1 MPRSL
6 RPWLKAWLL
15 LGASAPAVAA
25 LAAQSDLGSNVDGS
39 APPPAAIVN
48 PCKALPSAPWP
59 TTPIARR
66 ELLQRMELARP
77 GCMSDAPFLAALG
90 ALWLDEGEQEQ
101 ALVWLER
108 ALMLEPELPGAQ
120 VDHAL
125 ALAALGEP
133 AAAIALAQAW
143 QIRTDVPP
151 AVRHRLQQVVQ
162 AAARG
167 PRAQAVEQRWFR
179 QRELNLVAGY
189 ETNLDNS
196 PRLVELTLT
205 APEGEV
211 SLPVISQPRRGAAT
225 LAEASWQLAYIP
237 QPGQVWRTG
246 VNLGARSSPV
256 QPRTDWHQVQW
267 AGSGSQQW
275 AQWRGQVE
283 VAVAQVG
290 GPLNEPYRVLH
301 LGVAV
306 DRQAWGCKWR
316 LGSDAESRTQSQ
328 TSSANARI
336 YSVSAS
342 TQCLIPAA
350 PSFTW
355 TAVLQA
361 GVDQAVSEERPG
373 GDQRLWQL
381 RLRVN
386 GTLGQDTKI
395 DAGIRLGQTVDGT
408 GYSSL
413 LNNNARR
420 RVLLPQMSVEL
431 ARPLHLAWWPGAEAV
446 AQFHANRAQ
455 SNLPLFSHNGASL
468 YMGMR
473 WAW

>member
-1 MPRSL
+1 MDGS
-6 RPWLKAWLL
+6 
-15 LGASAPAVAA
+15 VAA
-25 LAAQSDLGSNVDGS
+25 PVV
-39 APPPAAIVN
+39 IVN
-48 PCKALPSAPWP
+48 PCKALPSSPWP
-59 TTPIARR
+59 ATPIARR
-66 ELLQRMELARP
+66 ELLQRMDLARP
-77 GCMSDAPFLAALG
+77 GCMGDAPFLAALG
-90 ALWLDEGEQEQ
+90 ALWLDEGEHEQ

-133 AAAIALAQAW
+133 TAAIALAQAW

-151 AVRHRLQQVVQ
+151 EVRHRLQQVVQ

-167 PRAQAVEQRWFR
+167 PRAPVDEQRWFR
-179 QRELNLVAGY
+179 QREINLVAGY

-205 APEGEV
+205 SPEGDI
-211 SLPVISQPRRGAAT
+211 SLPVISQPRRGTAL
-225 LAEASWQLAYIP
+225 LADASWQVAYVP

-246 VNLGARSSPV
+246 LNLGARSSPA

-267 AGSGSQQW
+267 AGSGAHQW
-275 AQWRGQVE
+275 AQWRGQLE
-283 VAVAQVG
+283 VALAQVG

-301 LGVAV
+301 LGASV

-316 LGSDAESRTQSQ
+316 LGTDAESRVQSQ
-328 TSSANARI
+328 TTSANARI

-342 TQCLIPAA
+342 SQCLVPAA

-361 GVDQAVSEERPG
+361 GLDQAVSDERPG
-373 GDQRLWQL
+373 GDQRLLQL

-386 GTLGQDTKI
+386 GTLGQDTKL
-395 DAGIRLGQTVDGT
+395 DAGIRLGQSLDST

-413 LNNNARR
+413 LGNNARR
-420 RVLLPQMSVEL
+420 RVLQPQMSVEL
-431 ARPLHLAWWPGAEAV
+431 ARPLHLAWWRGAEAL